1 MEFNIV
7 IDTTDNYAKVITSGH
22 IDVSGI
28 AGTLDAIVSDV
39 NWNPGMNL
47 VVDYSDSSTID
58 LNSEKVSAISHLVK
72 AQKERLGSGKMAI
85 VMTSDLDYGY
95 ARMFQL
101 LTEDYIDKEIN
112 VYRDSESAIK
122 WIFTS

>member
-1 MEFNIV
+1 MEFNII
-7 IDTTDNYAKVITSGH
+7 IDKADNYAKVTTTGH

-28 AGTLDAIVSDV
+28 KGSLHAVVGDEA
-39 NWNPGMNL
+39 WHPGMNL
-47 VVDYSDSSTID
+47 IVDYTESSTVE
-58 LNSEKVSAISHLVK
+58 LNTEKIGEISKLVK
-72 AQKERLGSGKMAI
+72 THKENLGSGKMAI
-85 VMTSDLDYGY
+85 VMASDLDYGY

-122 WIFTS
+122 WISVS